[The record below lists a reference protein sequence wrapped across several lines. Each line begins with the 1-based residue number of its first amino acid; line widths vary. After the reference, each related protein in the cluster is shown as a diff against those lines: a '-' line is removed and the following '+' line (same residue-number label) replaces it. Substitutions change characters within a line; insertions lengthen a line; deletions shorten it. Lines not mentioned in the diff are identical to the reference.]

1 MATVYIVT
9 DDLRVR
15 EPAPTRGFNLITHDK
30 IKTNKVYCM
39 VVMVVRAGVHV
50 VKHHQVQVTI
60 YHSTVVSHTTPSIV
74 RT

>member
-39 VVMVVRAGVHV
+39 VVMVVRA
-50 VKHHQVQVTI
+50 VKYRLLCI
-60 YHSTVVSHTTPSIV
+60 YLSHTTPSIV